1 MDLFSDI
8 MVIVLY
14 FSGSV
19 DVFSDIMVIFFGVF
33 FSQWMCF
40 MTLWWIFFSGSVEV
54 FSDIM
59 VIFLLFFTVSGCVF

>member
-1 MDLFSDI
+1 MFSDI

-19 DVFSDIMVIFFGVF
+19 DVFSDIMVIFLGVF

-40 MTLWWIFFSGSVEV
+40 MTLW
-54 FSDIM
+54 
-59 VIFLLFFTVSGCVF
+59 